1 MFQGVISVDDKR
13 SSDNPSSKGTVVLI
27 TVNQNG
33 QTEAEPKTV
42 VFS

>member
-13 SSDNPSSKGTVVLI
+13 SSDNLSSKGTVLI